1 MQRYEKNLAYAWIM
15 RDIFYF
21 CCQNRQSMEQV
32 LLFFLK
38 VLTALAY
45 VLALLSP
52 FILIGWCFALCT
64 SILYIVASQS
74 DEPFESYLANKERKK
89 EVQIAMVNIPSNQ
102 NYMNVINN
110 VGYQSGTLNN
120 PPQGQQIVME
130 KAQNYA
136 SL

>member
-52 FILIGWCFALCT
+52 FILIGWCFAEWRGSKVKKERLKRT
-64 SILYIVASQS
+64 GS
-74 DEPFESYLANKERKK
+74 DE
-89 EVQIAMVNIPSNQ
+89 NI
-102 NYMNVINN
+102 
-110 VGYQSGTLNN
+110 
-120 PPQGQQIVME
+120 
-130 KAQNYA
+130 
-136 SL
+136 

>member
-1 MQRYEKNLAYAWIM
+1 MQRYEKNLAYAWIL

-52 FILIGWCFALCT
+52 FILIGWCFAEWRGSKARRKRWNET
-64 SILYIVASQS
+64 SKS
-74 DEPFESYLANKERKK
+74 SYEDIEL
-89 EVQIAMVNIPSNQ
+89 
-102 NYMNVINN
+102 
-110 VGYQSGTLNN
+110 
-120 PPQGQQIVME
+120 
-130 KAQNYA
+130 
-136 SL
+136 